1 MPVKIVEDNSLRA
14 TGDGYQVEIRLN
26 WYRSLPLSCIE
37 KVQLT
42 LDGQPVPPE
51 ALRFG
56 INGHEYRLDELAG
69 LADEFWFVLDPAVL
83 RVHDPGKVAAGESH
97 TVEAEVAFRAPY
109 IPMGPGKFLTRD
121 ERYTTTQ
128 VAA

>member
-1 MPVKIVEDNSLRA
+1 MAVKLVEDNSLRA
-14 TGDGYQVEIRLN
+14 TEDGYELAIRLT

-37 KVQLT
+37 RVQLT
-42 LDGQPVPPE
+42 LDGQPVAP
-51 ALRFG
+51 AAVRFG
-56 INGHEYRLDELAG
+56 INGHEYRLDELPG

-83 RVHDPGKVAAGESH
+83 RVHDPDKVARGERH

-109 IPMGPGKFLTRD
+109 IVIGPGKFLTSS